1 MESLEGIGREL
12 VSDSKN
18 LEPSLSKVQ
27 LEYVRE
33 VASPVTTEAL
43 IDRIDELSND
53 KPPKAIDSNKEIA
66 EAIEPMKDKIP
77 SKYLEAPNDDVQ
89 VERASDAMLEIKGC
103 RYEDW
108 KNRTPEERL
117 NTLKSME
124 VRIAEISHRPSCG
137 IHTKSMPEG
146 HLGYYSPGTKTITL
160 NSNYLKGDYESYKKC
175 LDTVIHEGRHAY
187 QDYNLTRRQV
197 HTSPGDLTNWR
208 LNENKYGYQSAE
220 RFGFKLYW
228 MQPVEADAR
237 KFAEDVVKKFE
248 SKI

>member
-1 MESLEGIGREL
+1 MESLEGLGKEM

-18 LEPSLSKVQ
+18 LEPSLSKAQ

-66 EAIEPMKDKIP
+66 EAIEPMRDKIP
-77 SKYLEAPNDDVQ
+77 SKYLEAPNDAVQ
-89 VERASDAMLEIKGC
+89 VEKASDAMLEIKGC

-108 KNRTPEERL
+108 KNSTPEERL

-124 VRIAEISHRPSCG
+124 VRIAEISHRPSCE
-137 IHTKSMPEG
+137 IHTKSMSEG

-160 NSNYLKGDYESYKKC
+160 NSNYLKGDYESYKNC

-187 QDYNLTRRQV
+187 QDYNLTHRQV
-197 HTSPGDLTNWR
+197 HASPGDITNWKI
-208 LNENKYGYQSAE
+208 NQQGYGYQSAE

-237 KFAEDVVKKFE
+237 KFAEDIVKKFE

>member
-1 MESLEGIGREL
+1 MESLEGIGREI

-18 LEPSLSKVQ
+18 LEPSLSKAQ

-66 EAIEPMKDKIP
+66 EAIEPMRDKIP
-77 SKYLEAPNDDVQ
+77 SKYLEAPNDAVQ

-108 KNRTPEERL
+108 KNLSQQERL
-117 NTLKSME
+117 ATLKAME
-124 VRIAEISHRPSCG
+124 AKISEISHRPACRINAVPLSDN
-137 IHTKSMPEG
+137 
-146 HLGYYSPGTKTITL
+146 HLGYYDTGSKSITI
-160 NSNYLKGDYESYKKC
+160 NSKYLQGDYQSYKKS

-187 QDYNLTRRQV
+187 QDYNMYTRQV
-197 HTSPGDLTNWR
+197 HSSPGDLTNWKM
-208 LNENKYGYQSAE
+208 NELKYGYQSAQ

-248 SKI
+248 SKV